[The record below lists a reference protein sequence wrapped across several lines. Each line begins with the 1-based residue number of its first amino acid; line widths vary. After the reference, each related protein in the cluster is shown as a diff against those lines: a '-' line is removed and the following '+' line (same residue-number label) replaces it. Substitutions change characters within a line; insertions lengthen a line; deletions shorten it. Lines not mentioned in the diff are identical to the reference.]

1 MKFKIFKIIL
11 WLKNGQKRELK
22 FDPNKV
28 NIITG
33 NSNTGKT
40 AILQIIDYCFLA
52 SSSKIPESVI
62 NENIEWYGIRFDI
75 NDKKYTIARKSLNQG
90 NVSNEY
96 YFSSTGEIPDEVIE
110 NNSESSIK
118 LLFETE
124 FKIDSNISVAYGS
137 NTIKAGSKISFR
149 YFLMFNTITSNI
161 IENDTGVYFDK
172 QNDQRYRDALPRI
185 FDLAVGIETVK
196 NVLKKDKKSELED
209 ELSRLLRKQN
219 TRTAKKRDF
228 QAELSD
234 IIKTAKEY
242 NLIRANLGVEES
254 LNELKKIIL
263 GLETEIDDGK
273 DDINERDNLERD
285 RFIIE
290 RKVRN
295 LKRFVAEYK
304 TYKNNLKTIDD
315 SLKPITY
322 LKEKDSDIIKT
333 SIFDEM
339 IDSLSN
345 ELLSIQKAYK
355 AKTPIDNQ
363 VNDTIKMLEGQLLEV
378 KEKLSILPEDNK
390 NFENE
395 KKKNFFLGEIKAKID
410 LYSTVSH
417 DDDEKENIEKLEKKI
432 GTIDIINTEE
442 KKDLT
447 IKLVEE
453 IISEYITQVGI
464 ALENYANY
472 QPVFDYRKKSLLLRK
487 PKTSFIENVGSS
499 SNHMFLHLFF
509 SLAMQEVA
517 FQNKSPFIA
526 PFLIIDQPSRPYYGD
541 DENSKENLDHS
552 DEFKITKAF
561 ELLDKFIK
569 TRKSNDGEFQMI
581 VFEHIPTK
589 IIKDFENVHLVE
601 EFRDGNALIPLDMIR
616 E

>member
-1 MKFKIFKIIL
+1 
-11 WLKNGQKRELK
+11 
-22 FDPNKV
+22 
-28 NIITG
+28 
-33 NSNTGKT
+33 
-40 AILQIIDYCFLA
+40 
-52 SSSKIPESVI
+52 
-62 NENIEWYGIRFDI
+62 
-75 NDKKYTIARKSLNQG
+75 
-90 NVSNEY
+90 
-96 YFSSTGEIPDEVIE
+96 
-110 NNSESSIK
+110 
-118 LLFETE
+118 
-124 FKIDSNISVAYGS
+124 
-137 NTIKAGSKISFR
+137 
-149 YFLMFNTITSNI
+149 
-161 IENDTGVYFDK
+161 
-172 QNDQRYRDALPRI
+172 
-185 FDLAVGIETVK
+185 
-196 NVLKKDKKSELED
+196 
-209 ELSRLLRKQN
+209 
-219 TRTAKKRDF
+219 
-228 QAELSD
+228 
-234 IIKTAKEY
+234 
-242 NLIRANLGVEES
+242 
-254 LNELKKIIL
+254 
-263 GLETEIDDGK
+263 
-273 DDINERDNLERD
+273 
-285 RFIIE
+285 
-290 RKVRN
+290 
-295 LKRFVAEYK
+295 
-304 TYKNNLKTIDD
+304 
-315 SLKPITY
+315 
-322 LKEKDSDIIKT
+322 
-333 SIFDEM
+333 M